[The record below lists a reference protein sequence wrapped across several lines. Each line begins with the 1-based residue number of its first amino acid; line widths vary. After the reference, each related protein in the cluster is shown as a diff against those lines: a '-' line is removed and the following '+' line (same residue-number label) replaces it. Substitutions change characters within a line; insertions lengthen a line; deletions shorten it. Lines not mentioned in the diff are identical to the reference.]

1 MICRCLSLCCVHLHA
16 AWIGWPLRRKTSHQV
31 NWLWWGCQ
39 QPGQTNLQF
48 SHIKILWYGITESY
62 YVCECHQG
70 LLFIRDNMIPV
81 IWPLTHGNCHG
92 NWLHPCGIL
101 LDNKLSTFP
110 RSERLAGPSCL
121 CCTWGGGG
129 GALAWHSAIVVSADT
144 SGCWK
149 QKVIGTW
156 NPSAYYCSPKA
167 GADK

>member
-1 MICRCLSLCCVHLHA
+1 MSVIVLCPSPCCLNWVTTSQKK
-16 AWIGWPLRRKTSHQV
+16 KTSS
-31 NWLWWGCQ
+31 WLTLMRMQ

-48 SHIKILWYGITESY
+48 SHFKILWYGITESC

-121 CCTWGGGG
+121 CCTWEGGGG
-129 GALAWHSAIVVSADT
+129 GALAWHSAIFVSADT

-156 NPSAYYCSPKA
+156 IPSAYYCSP
-167 GADK
+167 